1 MSTAVGIWYTYRAY
15 IIYSNKNYFG
25 TILGFFSTFLIDQL
39 GINWVF
45 GTITVLMILFI
56 IQYLYTIICLY
67 YNIYKLKRLI

>member
-15 IIYSNKNYFG
+15 IIYSKKNYFG
-25 TILGFFSTFLIDQL
+25 TILGFFSTFLIYQL

-45 GTITVLMILFI
+45 GTNTVLIILFI

-67 YNIYKLKRLI
+67 YNIYKL